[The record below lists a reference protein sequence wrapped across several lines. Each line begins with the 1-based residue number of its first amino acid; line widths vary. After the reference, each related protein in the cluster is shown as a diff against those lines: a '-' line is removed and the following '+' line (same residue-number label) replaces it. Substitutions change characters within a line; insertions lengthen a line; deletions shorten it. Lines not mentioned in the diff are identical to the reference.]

1 MGLFGKLFG
10 NKTTLDQ
17 LRKIMAQRRYADA
30 RVLAEEL
37 LAQDLEPE
45 AKQEVLSLT
54 RQAGDN
60 LAQRNLDEGLGFQRN
75 GQRAQ
80 AQEYFELAASLV
92 HSDELR
98 RQIDTAIARQSAD
111 PMLDRDSDTPGGEA
125 PDADCSLGGQDEL
138 QLDLILTSYPE
149 NMRQRYQDKS
159 EQFKHAFLLTHAGD
173 DKRALQSWQAIV
185 DDERDDLYFFELGS
199 LYGRCGMLAEARDS
213 LEQSLKL
220 KGDQSLAIE
229 ALVAVLQQLNDFS
242 QAETLLRSLLDQGM
256 NPRFCHAQLTY
267 LYAQQGDLEKAGQQ
281 ARLGLTVQNGDP
293 SFLQLAALVFE
304 RLSCLDEAEHALKK
318 IPAGGCGG
326 GISLPL
332 AEFWLR
338 QKKELAK
345 VLDVFNAACRED
357 PDNPRWQLRAA
368 QTYLARNWRKDAL
381 KLLSKVVGD
390 PRLEPELAEE
400 AAQQLALLQ
409 E

>member
-10 NKTTLDQ
+10 SKPTLEQ
-17 LRKIMAQRRYADA
+17 LQKVIKQKRFADA
-30 RVLAEEL
+30 RVIAEDL
-37 LAQDLEPE
+37 LSQDLEE
-45 AKQEVLSLT
+45 NNRKKILT
-54 RQAGDN
+54 LAGQAGDE
-60 LAQRNLDEGLGFQRN
+60 LAQRNLDEGLGFLRN
-75 GQRAQ
+75 GQVLQ
-80 AQEYFELAASLV
+80 AQEYLELAVELV
-92 HSDELR
+92 HSEDLR
-98 RQIDTAIARQSAD
+98 AKIVSALEQQPESSED
-111 PMLDRDSDTPGGEA
+111 ISSHAASGAEHSPS
-125 PDADCSLGGQDEL
+125 GQDDL

-149 NMRQRYQDKS
+149 EMRQRYEEKS
-159 EQFKHAFLLTHAGD
+159 GDFKQAFLLTHAGED
-173 DKRALQSWQAIV
+173 QSALDAWEKIAEA
-185 DDERDDLYFFELGS
+185 ERDDLYFFELGS
-199 LYGRCGMLAEARDS
+199 LYGRCGMLSEARTA
-213 LEQSLKL
+213 LEQSLQL
-220 KGDQSLAIE
+220 KGEQPLPVE
-229 ALVAVLQQLNDFS
+229 ALVTVLHQLNQFDG
-242 QAETLLRSLLDQGM
+242 AEKMLRSLLARGM

-267 LYAQQGDLEKAGQQ
+267 LYVQQGDLEKAGRE

-293 SFLQLAALVFE
+293 AFLQLAAMVFE
-304 RLSCLDEAEHALKK
+304 RLSCLDEAEQALKR
-318 IPAGGCGG
+318 IPAGGCCG

-338 QKKELAK
+338 QKKELGK

-390 PRLEPELAEE
+390 PRLDPELAEE